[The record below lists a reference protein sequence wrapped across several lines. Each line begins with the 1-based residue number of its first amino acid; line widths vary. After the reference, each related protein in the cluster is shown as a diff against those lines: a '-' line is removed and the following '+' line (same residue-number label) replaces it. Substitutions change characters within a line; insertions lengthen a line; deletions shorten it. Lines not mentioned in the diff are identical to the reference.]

1 MHKLSILNT
10 YTHKTI
16 SLNIVIFVLLCEFT
30 RSFHIVSFF
39 AGSDSVFMVY
49 WTFVYL
55 QESSS
60 IFVGLPVYIYRE
72 SFAIFVGYPCI
83 LVFEGICAI
92 LVGTSG
98 ESVYLWGIGA
108 IFVGYWWIFAG
119 NRCYICGVLV
129 DICRKSVLYK
139 WVPVYI

>member
-1 MHKLSILNT
+1 
-10 YTHKTI
+10 
-16 SLNIVIFVLLCEFT
+16 
-30 RSFHIVSFF
+30 
-39 AGSDSVFMVY
+39 MVY

-92 LVGTSG
+92 LVGTS
-98 ESVYLWGIGA
+98 VYLWGIGA

-119 NRCYICGVLV
+119 NRCYISGYRCIFEGNWCYFCGVLV
-129 DICRKSVLYK
+129 YICRESVLYLQ
-139 WVPVYI
+139 VIGYISAWFFSLETPNCVL